1 MRAPVPLHLQGA
13 LPIDAFSITPAH
25 AWLNLPAKGSVV
37 PMETTQA
44 EVFDFGNLAQIVAWL
59 GRVTCTEIDVVQAKP
74 F

>member
-1 MRAPVPLHLQGA
+1 
-13 LPIDAFSITPAH
+13 
-25 AWLNLPAKGSVV
+25 
-37 PMETTQA
+37 METTQA